1 MKILYKI
8 IKGIITV
15 FLLIVLS
22 LVIFQKVTNNKIVVG
37 NVYVFQVASGSMKPY
52 YKIGDIVVVKK
63 TDASS
68 LKVGDDVTYLGRE
81 SNLNGLVI
89 THRIISIRDDNGKL
103 YFTTKGTAND
113 VEDPEI
119 TIDDIYGKVMYKTIL
134 FSFVGRLM
142 TNITVYYLLFVSV
155 GVAFAYEVITAFFIK
170 DDDSDDKEKEEDKV

>member
-1 MKILYKI
+1 MKIFFKI
-8 IKGIITV
+8 IKGIITI
-15 FLLIVLS
+15 FLLVVLS
-22 LVIFQKVTNNKIVVG
+22 LVIFQKVTNNKLVIG
-37 NVYVFQVASGSMKPY
+37 NVYVFQVASGSMEPY

-63 TDASS
+63 TDPTS
-68 LKVGDDVTYLGRE
+68 LKVGDDITYLGQK

-89 THRIISIRDDNGKL
+89 THRIISTREDNGV
-103 YFTTKGTAND
+103 YYYTTKGTANEI
-113 VEDPEI
+113 EDPEI
-119 TIDDIYGKVMYKTIL
+119 TIDDIYGKVAYKTIL